1 MGKRIMFRD
10 ADFSE
15 NGMKPIVNKDW
26 AFGLV
31 YESFDSTKAI
41 ALNNVGIAV
50 QDAENCKNYNLTQH
64 HITKIKYDAVAD
76 GTFQII
82 KIDKNDYTQ
91 YEVVQEIACAAGSSQ
106 ELTVDIEVGSNHY
119 LGIKNGSGT
128 PLYYHTGVGDYG
140 AGMKFIMLDSSN
152 LKFDFPD
159 SVLRI
164 DFLSEIETYH

>member
-50 QDAENCKNYNLTQH
+50 YDAENCKNYNLTQH

-76 GTFQII
+76 GAFQIL
-82 KIDKNDYTQ
+82 KVDKNDYTK
-91 YEVVQEIACAAGSSQ
+91 YEVLQEIECSVGNGQ
-106 ELTVDIEVGSNHY
+106 ELEVDIVVGRNHY
-119 LGIKNGSGT
+119 LGFKNATGDPIRYHNEVGNYGT
-128 PLYYHTGVGDYG
+128 GFH
-140 AGMKFIMLDSSN
+140 FIMPSN
-152 LKFDFPD
+152 PSVTYKFPL
-159 SVLRI
+159 SVIRV
-164 DFLSEIETYH
+164 DFLSETETWE